1 MVTSYYLCSIKLI
14 THQYKKQNKMKT
26 LKLSV
31 SIVKRFINFLANGT
45 ELKEGSLYT
54 VLPSNV

>member
-1 MVTSYYLCSIKLI
+1 
-14 THQYKKQNKMKT
+14 MKT
-26 LKLSV
+26 LKITA

-45 ELKEGSLYT
+45 ELKEGSKYS